1 MQTENVKKFTSDID
15 IDVANRDD
23 VLKLIKHTPASMLKK
38 GQFVKHLTGIY
49 VTDVP
54 VDPITGMSTIDYE
67 QAEQLGYVK
76 LDILNQ
82 SVYEQVKD
90 PAHLDKLLSTE
101 PMWEMLQYKEFVEQI
116 VHINNHYD
124 TIQRMPEP
132 INNIPRMAMLLAIIR
147 PAKRH
152 LIGKTWK
159 EVGLDVWTKPADDAY
174 YFKKSHAV
182 SYAHLVKVHM
192 NLLCG
197 V

>member
-1 MQTENVKKFTSDID
+1 MDID
-15 IDVANRDD
+15 IDIGNRDSL
-23 VLKLIKHTPASMLKK
+23 LKLIKHTPAAINRDGKW
-38 GQFVKHLTGIY
+38 VKHNTGVY
-49 VTDVP
+49 VTDIP
-54 VDPITGMSTIDYE
+54 SDPITGLATVDYE
-67 QAEQLGYVK
+67 IAEDIGYVK

-82 SVYEQVKD
+82 SVYEQVKSNE
-90 PAHLDKLLSTE
+90 HLDRLLATE
-101 PMWEMLQYKEFVEQI
+101 PMWEMLQYKEFVEQV

-132 INNIPRMAMLLAIIR
+132 VNSIPRMAMLLSVIR

-159 EVGLDVWTKPADDAY
+159 DVATDVWSKPKDDSY
-174 YFKKSHAV
+174 YFKKSHAI

-197 V
+197 LTN

>member
-1 MQTENVKKFTSDID
+1 MDID
-15 IDVANRDD
+15 IDIGNRDTL
-23 VLKLIKHTPASMLKK
+23 LKLIKHTPASINRN
-38 GQFVKHLTGIY
+38 GNWVKHNTGVY
-49 VTDVP
+49 VTEIP
-54 VDPITGMSTIDYE
+54 TDPITGLATVDYDT
-67 QAEQLGYVK
+67 AEQLGYVK

-90 PAHLDKLLSTE
+90 PAHYERLLLIE
-101 PMWEMLQYKEFVEQI
+101 PMWEMLQYKEFVEQV

-132 INNIPRMAMLLAIIR
+132 INNIPRMAMLLAVIR

-159 EVGLDVWTKPADDAY
+159 EVGIDVWTKPVDDAY

-182 SYAHLVKVHM
+182 SYAALVALHM
-192 NLLCG
+192 NLINTSN
-197 V
+197 

>member
-1 MQTENVKKFTSDID
+1 MDID
-15 IDVANRDD
+15 IDIGNRD
-23 VLKLIKHTPASMLKK
+23 VLLKLIKHTPAAINRN
-38 GQFVKHLTGIY
+38 GVWTKHNTGVY
-49 VTDVP
+49 VTSIP
-54 VDPITGMSTIDYE
+54 SDPITGLATVDYE
-67 QAEQLGYVK
+67 TAEELGYVK

-82 SVYEQVKD
+82 SVYEQVKN

-101 PMWEMLQYKEFVEQI
+101 PMWEMLGYKEFVVQL

-132 INNIPRMAMLLAIIR
+132 VNSIPRMAMLLSVIR

-159 EVGLDVWTKPADDAY
+159 EVGEDVWKKPLDDSY

-182 SYAHLVKVHM
+182 SYAHLVTVHM

-197 V
+197 L

>member
-1 MQTENVKKFTSDID
+1 MDID
-15 IDVANRDD
+15 IDIGNRDNL
-23 VLKLIKHTPASMLKK
+23 LKIIKHVPASIYRN
-38 GQFVKHLTGIY
+38 GNWIKHNTGVY

-54 VDPITGMSTIDYE
+54 TDPITGLSTVDYE
-67 QAEQLGYVK
+67 TAEQLGYVK

-90 PAHLDKLLSTE
+90 AAHLERLLSTE
-101 PMWEMLQYKEFVEQI
+101 PMWEMLQYREFVEQV

-124 TIQRMPEP
+124 TIQRMSEP
-132 INNIPRMAMLLAIIR
+132 VNNIPRMAMLLSVIR

-159 EVGLDVWTKPADDAY
+159 EVAEDVWTKPNDETY

-182 SYAHLVKVHM
+182 SYAHLVKIHM
-192 NLLCG
+192 NLLCEN
-197 V
+197 

>member
-1 MQTENVKKFTSDID
+1 VDID
-15 IDVANRDD
+15 IDIGNRDNL
-23 VLKLIKHTPASMLKK
+23 LKLIKHVPASINRNDNWT
-38 GQFVKHLTGIY
+38 KHNTGVY
-49 VTDVP
+49 VTDIP
-54 VDPITGMSTIDYE
+54 VDPITGMSTVDYE
-67 QAEQLGYVK
+67 TAEQLGYVK

-90 PAHLDKLLSTE
+90 QAHLDKLLSTE
-101 PMWEMLQYKEFVEQI
+101 PIWEMLHYKEFVEKV

-132 INNIPRMAMLLAIIR
+132 INNIPRMAMLLAVIR

-159 EVGLDVWTKPADDAY
+159 EVGIDVWNKPTDGAY

-197 V
+197 N

>member
-1 MQTENVKKFTSDID
+1 MDID
-15 IDVANRDD
+15 IDIGNRDNL
-23 VLKLIKHTPASMLKK
+23 LKHIKYVPAAINRN
-38 GQFVKHLTGIY
+38 GNWVKHNTGVY

-54 VDPITGMSTIDYE
+54 SDPITGLATIDYE
-67 QAEQLGYVK
+67 TAEQLGYVK

-90 PAHLDKLLSTE
+90 PVHYEHLLSTE
-101 PMWEMLQYKEFVEQI
+101 PMWEMLQYKEFVEQV

-132 INNIPRMAMLLAIIR
+132 VNSITRMAMLLSIIR
-147 PAKRH
+147 PAKRY

-159 EVGLDVWTKPADDAY
+159 EVGLDVWTKPTDDAY

-182 SYAHLVKVHM
+182 SYAHLVKIHM

-197 V
+197 N

>member
-1 MQTENVKKFTSDID
+1 MDID
-15 IDVANRDD
+15 IDIGNRDNL
-23 VLKLIKHTPASMLKK
+23 LKLIKHVPASINRN
-38 GQFVKHLTGIY
+38 GNWIKHNTGVY
-49 VTDVP
+49 VTDIP
-54 VDPITGMSTIDYE
+54 VDPIAKFASIDHE
-67 QAEQLGYVK
+67 QAEELGYVK

-82 SVYEQVKD
+82 HVYEQVKD
-90 PAHLDKLLSTE
+90 PAHLDNLLNIE
-101 PMWEMLQYKEFVEQI
+101 PMWEMLQYKEFVEQV

-124 TIQRMPEP
+124 IIQRMPEP
-132 INNIPRMAMLLAIIR
+132 VNSITRMAMLLGIIR

-159 EVGLDVWTKPADDAY
+159 EVSLDVWNKPTDNTY

-197 V
+197 L

>member
-1 MQTENVKKFTSDID
+1 VDID
-15 IDVANRDD
+15 IDIGNRDNL
-23 VLKLIKHTPASMLKK
+23 LKLIKHVPASINRN
-38 GQFVKHLTGIY
+38 GNWVKHNTGVY
-49 VTDVP
+49 VTSIP
-54 VDPITGMSTIDYE
+54 TDPIAGMSTLDYE
-67 QAEQLGYVK
+67 TAEQIRYVK

-90 PAHLDKLLSTE
+90 NEHLEKLLSTE
-101 PMWEMLQYKEFVEQI
+101 PMWEMLQYKEFVEQV

-124 TIQRMPEP
+124 TIQRMPEL

-159 EVGLDVWTKPADDAY
+159 EVGMDVWNKPADNAY

-182 SYAHLVKVHM
+182 SYAHLVKIHM

-197 V
+197 N

>member
-1 MQTENVKKFTSDID
+1 MDID
-15 IDVANRDD
+15 IDIGNRDA
-23 VLKLIKHTPASMLKK
+23 LLRLIKHVPASINRN
-38 GQFVKHLTGIY
+38 GNWVKHNTGVY
-49 VTDVP
+49 VTDIP
-54 VDPITGMSTIDYE
+54 IDPITNMSTLDYE
-67 QAEQLGYVK
+67 IAEQLGYVK

-116 VHINNHYD
+116 VHIGNHYD

-132 INNIPRMAMLLAIIR
+132 INSIPRMAMLLAIIR
-147 PAKRH
+147 PAKRY
-152 LIGKTWK
+152 LIGKPWK
-159 EVGLDVWTKPADDAY
+159 EVGLDVWTKPADGAY

-197 V
+197 FTN